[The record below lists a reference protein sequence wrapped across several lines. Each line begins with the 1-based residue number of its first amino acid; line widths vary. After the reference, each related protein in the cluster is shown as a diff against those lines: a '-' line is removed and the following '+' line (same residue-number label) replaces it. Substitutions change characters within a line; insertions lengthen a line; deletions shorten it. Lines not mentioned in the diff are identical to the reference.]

1 MPCHTPL
8 CLSSIRVVFPPDSA
22 AAINL
27 SGDVLLV
34 SWLGRGLAGA
44 AWATSVSQG
53 CAALL
58 LLRTLAKRRLIKLR
72 FGSARAPRKEGG
84 WEDVVREGE
93 GQVESKVEGGSVE
106 RGPVERGQVER
117 GQGEGVAAQGAM
129 VEIIRSILSFIP
141 FLFVMFVKV
150 GLSPLVPV

>member
-1 MPCHTPL
+1 M
-8 CLSSIRVVFPPDSA
+8 
-22 AAINL
+22 
-27 SGDVLLV
+27 LLV

-72 FGSARAPRKEGG
+72 FGSARAQRKEGG

-93 GQVESKVEGGSVE
+93 GQVESSVEGGPVERGPVE

-117 GQGEGVAAQGAM
+117 GQVERGLVEGVASQGAM
-129 VEIIRSILSFIP
+129 VEIIRSIISFIP

-150 GLSPLVPV
+150 GLSP

>member
-1 MPCHTPL
+1 M
-8 CLSSIRVVFPPDSA
+8 
-22 AAINL
+22 
-27 SGDVLLV
+27 LLV

-72 FGSARAPRKEGG
+72 FGSARAQRKEGG

-93 GQVESKVEGGSVE
+93 GQVESSVEGGPVE

-117 GQGEGVAAQGAM
+117 GQVERGLVEGVASQGAM
-129 VEIIRSILSFIP
+129 VEIIRSIISFIP

-150 GLSPLVPV
+150 GLSP